1 MSEEKK
7 TSGRMPKLWEA
18 CITLV
23 ILIAVLAVGI
33 MYYEVDP
40 HVPMFVG
47 VCAAALM
54 AMYLGY
60 KWEEIEKSMMDG
72 IYKALQSCCILII
85 VGILIGVWIDAGVVP
100 SMVYYGLKILHP
112 AIFFIAVVLICSIT
126 SLATGTSWGTMGTMG
141 VAFMGIGFGLGMDPG
156 MTAGAILSGAYF
168 GDKMSPLSD
177 TTNLAPAMAGT
188 DVMSHV
194 KAMLLPTAVTY
205 GITLVAFGVLGA
217 MQYHGGDADLS
228 RVTEFASALNA
239 AEGGVFHINPL
250 LLLPPVIVIVAVAM
264 KVPAI
269 PGITLGIFVGAALG
283 LIFQPNCN
291 LGSLF
296 DFGINGY
303 SFSDEALAMFDATL
317 SEETAYTMTRLLE
330 SGGILNMMFSV
341 SMTII
346 AMMFGGIMEDTH
358 QLEVVVNQIKKLAKG
373 PAGLV
378 ALTEVTCVF
387 SNMTMPEQYIS
398 IVVPGRMYAEEYR
411 KMGLHPTV
419 LSSALESAGTVTSAL
434 IPWNTC
440 GAFISK
446 TLDIDVVKYGPWALF
461 NWMMPVVNIL
471 FAAAGLTLKD
481 LDNKPFRK
489 KAAKV

>member
-1 MSEEKK
+1 
-7 TSGRMPKLWEA
+7 MPKLWEA
-18 CITLV
+18 LLTLA
-23 ILIAVLAVGI
+23 ILILALAVGI
-33 MYYEVDP
+33 IHYKVDP

-54 AMYLGY
+54 AMRLGY
-60 KWEEIEKSMMDG
+60 KWGEIEKFMLDG

-85 VGILIGVWIDAGVVP
+85 VGILIGVWINAGVVP
-100 SMVYYGLKILHP
+100 SMIYYGLKVLHP
-112 AIFFIAVVLICSIT
+112 AIFFIATVIICSIT

-141 VAFMGIGFGLGMDPG
+141 VALMGIGFGLGMNPA

-205 GITLVAFGVLGA
+205 VITLVIFGVLGA
-217 MQYHGGDADLS
+217 MQYHGGDADMS
-228 RVTEFASALNA
+228 RVVEFAGALNS
-239 AEGGVFHINPL
+239 AEGGVFNINPI
-250 LLLPPVIVIVAVAM
+250 LLLPPVVVIVAVAL

-269 PGITLGIFVGAALG
+269 PGITLGIFVGGALG
-283 LIFQPNCN
+283 MIFQPDCT
-291 LGSLF
+291 LGTIF

-303 SFSDEALAMFDATL
+303 YFSDEALAMFDATL

-330 SGGILNMMFSV
+330 SGGILGMMFSV

-346 AMMFGGIMEDTH
+346 AMMFGGIMETTH
-358 QLEVVVNQIKKLAKG
+358 QLEVVVNQLKKLAKG
-373 PAGLV
+373 PTGLV
-378 ALTEVTCVF
+378 ILTEATCVF
-387 SNMTMPEQYIS
+387 SNATMPEQYIS

-419 LSSALESAGTVTSAL
+419 LSSALEGAGTVTSAL

-440 GAFISK
+440 GVFISE
-446 TLDIDVVKYGPWALF
+446 TLDIKVGAYGPWALF
-461 NWMMPVVNIL
+461 NWMMPIINVL
-471 FAAAGLTLKD
+471 FVALGFTLKD